1 MAQQE
6 WNAALYDKKHAFV
19 FEYGQDLLGL
29 LQPQAG
35 ELILDLGCGTGHL
48 TNQIAQ
54 PGARVIGLDHS
65 PQMLDTARQQY
76 PQLTF
81 IQGDASAFSLPE
93 ACDAIF
99 SNAVLHWVKRA
110 AEAAACIARALKPGG
125 RFVAEFGGHGNVA
138 NIIDAVQSVVTSYT
152 KSEVR
157 HPWYYPSIAEYATL
171 LEAQGLEVRQA
182 FLFDRF
188 TKLEGEDG
196 MRDWLEMFAE
206 NMFVDLPV
214 EAKATALAEI
224 EARLRATNFSNGVW
238 YADYRRLRIVAV
250 RNRSLSP

>member
-6 WNAALYDKKHAFV
+6 WNSALYDQKHSFV
-19 FEYGQDLLGL
+19 YEYGQDLLSL
-29 LQPQAG
+29 LQPQPS

-48 TNQIAQ
+48 TAQIAQ
-54 PGARVIGLDHS
+54 AGARVIGLDHS
-65 PQMLDTARQQY
+65 AQMLETARQQY
-76 PQLTF
+76 PQLKF

-93 ACDAIF
+93 TCDAVF

-138 NIIDAVQSVVTSYT
+138 NIVQAVQSVVSRYT
-152 KSEVR
+152 QAEVH
-157 HPWYYPSIAEYATL
+157 HPWYYPSIGEYATL

-188 TKLEGEDG
+188 TRLEGEDG
-196 MRDWLEMFAE
+196 MRNWLVMFAE
-206 NMFVDLPV
+206 SMFANLPV
-214 EAKATALAEI
+214 EAKETALAEI
-224 EARLRATNFSNGVW
+224 EAQLRATNFREGVW
-238 YADYRRLRIVAV
+238 YADYRRLRVVAV
-250 RNRSLSP
+250 QVK